1 MLVLNELVI
10 FDLDALK
17 VGIRI
22 LGVRLGGY
30 KSSSW
35 AGL

>member
-22 LGVRLGGY
+22 LGV
-30 KSSSW
+30 
-35 AGL
+35 